1 MERNEEFAYGRGD
14 ILYMAGGTIA
24 AIGDALG
31 HRWARYLDKDLWDD
45 LKSPEAVAMR
55 AKWLK
60 VAHKFVEKGDRGAFI
75 ELLEESWEK
84 LPELRNGFS
93 DFDSEARPFYL
104 KGKNAEQIYDLV
116 AVIGHSA
123 TPQTTYLDL
132 VMGIDPVVRR
142 MSDVWSDQEEGG
154 RRDYRFREPPPPP
167 ISDEAKRALEEGVL
181 DFLVKHT
188 YVSLLDIRGI
198 DSPNVRVEY
207 AKEYEE
213 RGAGNWTDKVER
225 NIAHLRYGHTTGT
238 GRGEFSV
245 SYADGVYDFHF
256 RVVRGGEHR
265 GLTAIETHVRIVDK
279 DLHHEGLPSGV
290 DYRITPLAEERH
302 YIYATEVLRAIGES
316 MEKYAI
322 DVPYEINPAV
332 EKIKTLADIMKEEY
346 EVKFGPFPEEGERE
360 FCSP

>member
-1 MERNEEFAYGRGD
+1 MGRNEELTYDRGD

-45 LKSPEAVAMR
+45 LKSPEVVAMR
-55 AKWLK
+55 AKW
-60 VAHKFVEKGDRGAFI
+60 
-75 ELLEESWEK
+75 
-84 LPELRNGFS
+84 
-93 DFDSEARPFYL
+93 
-104 KGKNAEQIYDLV
+104 
-116 AVIGHSA
+116 
-123 TPQTTYLDL
+123 LDL

-142 MSDVWSDQEEGG
+142 MADVWPDQEEGG
-154 RRDYRFREPPPPP
+154 RRGYRFRESLPPP
-167 ISDEAKRALEEGVL
+167 ISDEAKKALEEGVL

-188 YVSLLDIRGI
+188 YVSLLDIQGI

-207 AKEYEE
+207 AKEYEGRE
-213 RGAGNWTDKVER
+213 AQSWTDRVEQ
-225 NIAHLRYGHTTGT
+225 NIARLRYEHTTGT

-302 YIYATEVLRAIGES
+302 YVYAEDVLREIGKR
-316 MEKYAI
+316 MEKHAV
-322 DVPYEINPAV
+322 DAPYEIDPAI
-332 EKIKTLADIMKEEY
+332 EKIKTLAEIIKEEY
-346 EVKFGPFPEEGERE
+346 EVKFGPFPEGGERE